1 MKGRPLLQLGHA
13 ILHPRMPRMRYFR
26 LTLQHNDGTSDSW
39 LHQLPV
45 LGFIFGKYN
54 LNTIKQFLIP
64 HLLGEEEEVDE
75 AEEKNNNKE
84 EEDGVA
90 SCFVTNRQKN
100 FKYLSTD
107 KLKFLDM
114 INDIARS
121 STTIRI

>member
-1 MKGRPLLQLGHA
+1 
-13 ILHPRMPRMRYFR
+13 MRYFR
-26 LTLQHNDGTSDSW
+26 LNLQHNDGTSDSW

-45 LGFIFGKYN
+45 LGFISGKYN

-64 HLLGEEEEVDE
+64 HIFGEEEVDE
-75 AEEKNNNKE
+75 AEKKNNNKE
-84 EEDGVA
+84 EKDGIA

-100 FKYLSTD
+100 FMYLSTD

-114 INDIARS
+114 INYIARG